1 MKEFFATNRLSAYI
15 DGQLSDAEMA
25 EVEKS
30 IRENPSV
37 RSEYNRMLHAVE
49 LVRNQGPVSVP
60 EGFRERL
67 EARLAVERA
76 PKPRLRWLPAP
87 LRRLPL
93 EAIGLAMAAI
103 LVVSVIQRDPAS
115 EGESAEEAETVAKE
129 EANTPLSTEERPA
142 VHQNV
147 MGSPDSEAGESAAAE
162 PPLSEASGAERS
174 ARQKEAVVR
183 SPESASVSKG
193 KQAQAEAPG
202 MGILPQLQ
210 DGSGSTSAAPADE
223 TVDWEDQYQEA
234 GGAAALAEMETSLPS
249 VSMGPVRYRLY
260 PKSSEVLWQIQ
271 RIAERYG
278 AQLQKSNGASM
289 APYSMTTEMNYANL
303 KLRMSPQRME
313 SFVTA
318 LRELGAMSLVEQ
330 EETRLYGGGMM
341 ELELEVQFEP

>member
-49 LVRNQGPVSVP
+49 LVRNQGPLPVP

-67 EARLAVERA
+67 EARLALERA
-76 PKPRLRWLPAP
+76 PKPRLKWLPPP
-87 LRRLPL
+87 LRRLPI

-103 LVVSVIQRDPAS
+103 LVVSVIQRDPATD
-115 EGESAEEAETVAKE
+115 AETPETLAKE
-129 EANTPLSTEERPA
+129 ETTPPQPPDEPQA
-142 VHQNV
+142 VQEGVNIDLESNEV
-147 MGSPDSEAGESAAAE
+147 ELSAAEEPLAE
-162 PPLSEASGAERS
+162 GSGV
-174 ARQKEAVVR
+174 Q
-183 SPESASVSKG
+183 ESSKG
-193 KQAQAEAPG
+193 KEGAVRRRVSPPSSRSKDAEDPQTG
-202 MGILPQLQ
+202 MGVLPRLQ
-210 DGSGSTSAAPADE
+210 GSSGNTDATLEEDA
-223 TVDWEDQYQEA
+223 VDWEDQYEEA
-234 GGAAALAEMETSLPS
+234 GGVSSMSEMEASLPA
-249 VSMGPVRYRLY
+249 VNMGPVRYRLY

-271 RIAERYG
+271 RLAERFG
-278 AQLQKSNGASM
+278 AQVQKANGTNM
-289 APYSMTTEMNYANL
+289 APYSMTTESNYANL

-313 SFVTA
+313 SFVAA
-318 LRELGAMSLVEQ
+318 LRGLGAMSLVEQ

>member
-49 LVRNQGPVSVP
+49 LVRNQGPVPVP
-60 EGFRERL
+60 EGFRDRL
-67 EARLAVERA
+67 EARLALEKA
-76 PKPRLRWLPAP
+76 PQPRLRWLPTP

-103 LVVSVIQRDPAS
+103 LVVSVIQRDPATDS
-115 EGESAEEAETVAKE
+115 ETPETLAKE
-129 EANTPLSTEERPA
+129 EAPPTPSPEEPPA
-142 VHQNV
+142 VQEGVNMDLESDEV
-147 MGSPDSEAGESAAAE
+147 ELSAA
-162 PPLSEASGAERS
+162 PLSESSRVEGSGKG
-174 ARQKEAVVR
+174 KEAAVQR
-183 SPESASVSKG
+183 RAIPPASTG
-193 KQAQAEAPG
+193 KASEEPQTG

-210 DGSGSTSAAPADE
+210 GSAGSAEAPSE
-223 TVDWEDQYQEA
+223 EGSVDWEDQYKEA
-234 GGAAALAEMETSLPS
+234 GSVSSLSETEASLPA

-260 PKSSEVLWQIQ
+260 PKSSEILWQIQ
-271 RIAERYG
+271 RLAERYG
-278 AQLQKSNGASM
+278 AQLQKTNGTSM
-289 APYSMTTEMNYANL
+289 APYSMTTESNYANL

-313 SFVTA
+313 SFVAA
-318 LRELGAMSLVEQ
+318 LRKLGAMSLVEQ

-341 ELELEVQFEP
+341 ELELEVQYEP